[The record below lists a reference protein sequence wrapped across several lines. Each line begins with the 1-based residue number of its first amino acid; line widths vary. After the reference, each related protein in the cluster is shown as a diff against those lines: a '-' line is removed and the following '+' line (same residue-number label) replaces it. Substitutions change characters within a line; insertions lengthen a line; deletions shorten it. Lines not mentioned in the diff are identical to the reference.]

1 MRAGMR
7 NANLLSSFLSIK
19 LAPFALAGAALLA
32 GGCAPGSPLPDGGD
46 GTDDTDLGVAT
57 QYLFLGDYLTA
68 EADHQRWRDIQSTLE
83 AQFDEICGDTFCEG
97 DFSNIHSLGFEC
109 SVSSKIGKVRECVWT
124 FAASDEL
131 VDGASGSIAAR
142 VPFFE
147 CRVQPGARAE
157 QLLAA
162 FGDDPLHAELP
173 GLGASLH
180 DTLGDCFDSPVFVDE
195 PLPEPSDG
203 AFVNASDHLQGTDVD
218 AWYEMT
224 AALRQG
230 FDEVCGD
237 TFCEGDYP
245 NLEPLRFRCSAE
257 QGSGQIGECAW
268 AFAGSYAERTKK
280 GFITV
285 EKAPFVC
292 AFPVAASAAALAQA
306 LSPDACGE
314 DPLRRALP
322 GGTTSIYDALVD
334 CL

>member
-1 MRAGMR
+1 MR
-7 NANLLSSFLSIK
+7 NPNLCLPILPTT
-19 LAPFALAGAALLA
+19 LATLVIAGAALFA
-32 GGCAPGSPLPDGGD
+32 AACAPASPLAPGGD
-46 GTDDTDLGVAT
+46 AAGETELGVAT
-57 QYLFLGDYLTA
+57 QYVFLGEYVTA
-68 EADHQRWRDIQSTLE
+68 EADYQRWRDIQAALE
-83 AQFDEICGDTFCEG
+83 AQFDETCGDTFCEG
-97 DFSNIHSLGFEC
+97 DFSNIRSLGFEC
-109 SVSSKIGKVRECVWT
+109 SVTSKLGKIRECVWT

-131 VDGASGSIAAR
+131 VDGATGTVAAR

-147 CRVQPGARAE
+147 CRVHPTGKVK
-157 QLLAA
+157 QLLPA

-173 GLGASLH
+173 GLGASLY
-180 DTLGDCFDSPVFVDE
+180 DVLGDCLESPAFAGE

-203 AFVNASDHLQGTDVD
+203 PFVDASELLDGADVD

-245 NLEPLRFRCSAE
+245 NLQPMRFRCSAA

-268 AFAGSYAERTKK
+268 IFAGSYADRTKK

-285 EKAPFVC
+285 NEAPFAC
-292 AFPVAASAAALAQA
+292 AFPVTATAAELAQA

-314 DPLRRALP
+314 DPLHRALP
-322 GGTTSIYDALVD
+322 GGTASVYDALAD